1 LASDLSD
8 IQGRLTWIEV
18 RQAVE
23 YRGDSED
30 KQTIGSSFV
39 RNLLSFSAILE
50 IIAITIWV
58 GGMAALA
65 FIAAPAIFKT
75 ASSREQAGKTFGLIL
90 KRFHPVMYLCGL
102 AILIAGL
109 MRWAGSFNHQLTA
122 TEITRY
128 TIALLMLGLALYS
141 GLVISRKLDL
151 LRGRMPSG
159 IDRTPKDD
167 PRRVEFNNLHRI
179 STTLM
184 AFNLLLG
191 FAMAV
196 MFAIEE

>member
-1 LASDLSD
+1 MRNLVIISA
-8 IQGRLTWIEV
+8 IIEV
-18 RQAVE
+18 
-23 YRGDSED
+23 
-30 KQTIGSSFV
+30 
-39 RNLLSFSAILE
+39 
-50 IIAITIWV
+50 IAITCWV

-75 ASSREQAGKTFGLIL
+75 AVSREQAGKIFGLIL
-90 KRFHPVMYLCGL
+90 KRFHPVMYSCGA

-109 MRWAGSFNHQLTA
+109 MRWAGAFNHFLYA
-122 TEITRY
+122 SEITRY
-128 TIALLMLGLALYS
+128 SVAALMLGIALYS
-141 GLVISRKLDL
+141 GLFVSRRLDR
-151 LRGRMPSG
+151 LRARMPAG
-159 IDRTPKDD
+159 VDHTPKND

-196 MFAIEE
+196 LFALGD